1 MPKLFNLGPFCE
13 MKCFSA
19 EHTQGLVTECL
30 FPIVPY
36 IYPYS
41 SPIWVSTA
49 NHSIYPAS
57 PDIIDQPP
65 PPHPSHITSNQG
77 AASGPSSR
85 PKLAQH
91 TCTGMH
97 LHCYVEKYTLCTETH
112 TLACHAG
119 HAEHSACKHDLQALH
134 MQNMDDSVHA
144 HHLLH
149 NLKGAQ

>member
-36 IYPYS
+36 I
-41 SPIWVSTA
+41 
-49 NHSIYPAS
+49 SIFLPNMSVNSQSFNLPSISRYNWSAT
-57 PDIIDQPP
+57 

-134 MQNMDDSVHA
+134 MQNIDDSVHA